1 VADGPAGSNR
11 IWSRRSGAD
20 PARIHAAAPPVW
32 VDGAVTRYADPA
44 ACPDCRAALPWSARG
59 CPSCGLDLST
69 DSARELFSTLTR
81 ADELLTRMRAARGVA
96 KPGYGEPTAESPPLA
111 APTPPAPGGA
121 GPSVAPAGP
130 TPEGPGLRPSA
141 VPKILLTLGAL
152 CLLGAALVFLVV
164 SWSRLG
170 VGGRTA
176 VLLLFTLAMGALTAW
191 SARRGFRGAVE
202 ALGLVTLGMA
212 ALDVVGAESAGWLGE
227 QSLEAF
233 LLLLGALLVAAG
245 IGASRA
251 LSATPAGGFVGG
263 ELAALLGSVL
273 VVGSAA
279 AIGDEEPVL
288 PLALAL
294 LGLGAATA
302 VALRWDRRVAAPAVG
317 AVTAA
322 GWLALLSVAVDET
335 SGPDGVTL
343 TTTYAEGA
351 VVGLVVT
358 TALPLLLAVLPA
370 VVPPVRLLAG
380 AAAYFA
386 LTLTVT
392 LPALDEDTPWSLLTV
407 MAATLVATAVLLLA
421 PRPARAVGLGVAAPG
436 VLALAVA
443 GVGWALRGLDGYLST
458 AALAWE
464 GTLDGAVQAPEDVAY
479 LPDPWL
485 LPPAVLTIAA
495 AGWAAWGLRATV
507 EPGQRRVPLLWLGV
521 LAVAAGGVAVLGYPV
536 PVWTLLVGLLLAA
549 AVATVAGLDRLSPIV
564 PGVAG
569 LLLVLAQPL
578 SWSDEVLTAGCL
590 AVTLL
595 LTGVAHW
602 QARHALTGLVA
613 GAAAV
618 ISLAGLTWTLGAVLD
633 QPEERSGLVATA
645 LVALVAV
652 GRGSLPGDPHGEAE
666 RRLAVEATCGLV
678 ALPLLALGAGAADR
692 PATWAAIQLTVL
704 GAAATALALLR
715 PDRRPVAVLGGL
727 LLVMATWLRLADIG
741 VSEPEP
747 YTLPSAVA
755 LLAIGLWQLRRRPA
769 LPTRVALAPG
779 LALALVPSLL
789 WVLAEADHTRALLL
803 GLACLGLVLTG
814 AWLRWSAPLVAG
826 ATVGALVAVRVAA
839 PYVDAAVPRWSMLA
853 AAGALMVLV
862 ALTWE
867 SRMAD
872 ARRAAAYLDR
882 LR

>member
-11 IWSRRSGAD
+11 IWSRRSGTD
-20 PARIHAAAPPVW
+20 PARRHSAAPPVW

-44 ACPDCRAALPWSARG
+44 ACPDCRATLPWGART

-69 DSARELFSTLTR
+69 DTARELFATLTR
-81 ADELLTRMRAARGVA
+81 ADELLTRMRAAQGVA
-96 KPGYGEPTAESPPLA
+96 KPAYGESTVASPPLA
-111 APTPPAPGGA
+111 PTAPAPGGA
-121 GPSVAPAGP
+121 DRSVAPAGP
-130 TPEGPGLRPSA
+130 TAEGQGLRPSA

-176 VLLLFTLAMGALTAW
+176 VLVLFTLAMGALTAW

-245 IGASRA
+245 IGASRV

-263 ELAALLGSVL
+263 ELTALLGSVL

-302 VALRWDRRVAAPAVG
+302 VALRWDRRVAGPGVG

-322 GWLALLSVAVDET
+322 GWLVLLSVAVDET
-335 SGPDGVTL
+335 SGPGGVTL
-343 TTTYAEGA
+343 TTMYAEGA

-358 TALPLLLAVLPA
+358 TTLPLLVAVLPA
-370 VVPPVRLLAG
+370 VLPPVRLLAG

-392 LPALDEDTPWSLLTV
+392 LPALDEDSPWSLLTV
-407 MAATLVATAVLLLA
+407 LAATLVATAVLLLA
-421 PRPARAVGLGVAAPG
+421 PRAARAVGLGVAAPG

-443 GVGWALRGLDGYLST
+443 GTGWVLRGLDGYLST

-464 GTLDGAVQAPEDVAY
+464 GTLDGAVRAPEDAAY

-485 LPPAVLTIAA
+485 LPPAVLTIAV

-521 LAVAAGGVAVLGYPV
+521 LAVAAGGVAVVGYPV
-536 PVWTLLVGLLLAA
+536 PVWTLLLGLLLAA
-549 AVATVAGLDRLSPIV
+549 AAATVVGLDRLSPVV

-602 QARHALTGLVA
+602 QARHALTGAVA

-618 ISLAGLTWTLGAVLD
+618 ISLAGLTWTLGAVLE
-633 QPEERSGLVATA
+633 QPEEWSALVATA

-652 GRGSLPGDPHGEAE
+652 GRGSLPGDPHGESE
-666 RRLAVEATCGLV
+666 RRVAVEATCGLV

-715 PDRRPVAVLGGL
+715 PDRRPAAVLGGL

-741 VSEPEP
+741 VSEQEP
-747 YTLPSAVA
+747 YTLPSALA

-769 LPTRVALAPG
+769 LSTRVALAPG

-789 WVLAEADHTRALLL
+789 WVLAEAAQTRALLL
-803 GLACLGLVLTG
+803 GLACLGLVLAG

-826 ATVGALVAVRVAA
+826 AAVGALVAVRVAA
-839 PYVDAAVPRWSMLA
+839 PYVDAAVPRWSLLA